1 MMIPVLSWI
10 GLLLLP
16 LSLSLTSVHS
26 NASTLSG
33 LEMFGNFSLYAVYFA
48 FIPPGKE
55 YYARRIQA
63 HLSDYV
69 SSGLCRPEIPFVISI
84 SVSSN
89 SPDNVE
95 RIERVVNISRS
106 TCPSA
111 VVKTYFENW

>member
-1 MMIPVLSWI
+1 MMILSSI

-16 LSLSLTSVHS
+16 LSLSNTPIYS
-26 NASTLSG
+26 NDSILSG

-84 SVSSN
+84 SVSSK
-89 SPDNVE
+89 SAENVE
-95 RIERVVNISRS
+95 KIERVVNISRS

-111 VVKTYFENW
+111 VVKTYFKNW

>member
-1 MMIPVLSWI
+1 MIILSSVI
-10 GLLLLP
+10 LLLLP
-16 LSLSLTSVHS
+16 LSLSLASVHS
-26 NASTLSG
+26 NASIPSSG